1 MFIISC
7 GRFILGAHLY
17 NIAAALSSASCL
29 GPPRL
34 SSRKSSLGR
43 TRGSLGIFLVRDRNQ
58 SFDSTGRELF
68 RSHLHSKRFNLT
80 KPPSTVVM
88 GRMAKSRTG
97 RIHRGQNST
106 HRYSIERVLHV
117 RPQLRP
123 SPRA

>member
-1 MFIISC
+1 MRC
-7 GRFILGAHLY
+7 
-17 NIAAALSSASCL
+17 CL

-43 TRGSLGIFLVRDRNQ
+43 TRGSPGIFLVRDRNQ

-88 GRMAKSRTG
+88 GKMAKSSNSARTG
-97 RIHRGQNST
+97 SIHRGQNST
-106 HRYSIERVLHV
+106 HRYSFERVLHL